1 MPFAYAVK
9 DEPSCNDFG
18 HWETSDGKAVT
29 GSYSV
34 VLPDGRKQT
43 VIYKVDA
50 CSGYVANVQY
60 EGIAYHPVAASY
72 SPPVVKAAY
81 VAPEVE
87 AVLVKEDVVEKVAPA
102 SPVYDAKVEAKEAEP
117 IAAPV
122 IKEAE
127 TAPPAPEKAYERF
140 AISPAEFTVERFLLL
155 I

>member
-1 MPFAYAVK
+1 MQRFWPLGDQRRQGCDWFIQRRPPRRPQTDRHLQSRRLFRLRCQCPVR
-9 DEPSCNDFG
+9 G
-18 HWETSDGKAVT
+18 HR
-29 GSYSV
+29 
-34 VLPDGRKQT
+34 LPPR
-43 VIYKVDA
+43 
-50 CSGYVANVQY
+50 CS
-60 EGIAYHPVAASY
+60 IFAASY